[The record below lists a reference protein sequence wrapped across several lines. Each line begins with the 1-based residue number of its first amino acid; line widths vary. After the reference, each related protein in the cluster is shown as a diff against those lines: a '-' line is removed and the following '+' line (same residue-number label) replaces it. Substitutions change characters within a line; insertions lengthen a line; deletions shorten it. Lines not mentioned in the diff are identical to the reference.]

1 MVSQVPDDE
10 PVDELDLFDDDDYD
24 EDDWEPPSD
33 EAIAAEIREFVA
45 GASGPEASGNLDQ
58 VLAMSM
64 SPGVWGLLE
73 EPTRV
78 WVVDHVVYKDLPD
91 ETYPL
96 VVAWGEAE
104 RQRQEAE
111 RLRQEAERRER
122 VEVEHRHQE
131 AERER
136 QRMFNALLRQAT
148 GVPDRPSTGADGRLQ
163 PLRLGEDDA
172 FEFGG
177 PDDPGAPTL
186 LHRTDGPALIYS
198 GLTHSIA
205 GESESGK
212 TWLALWAAKEFIE
225 TSKPYEPVVAQ
236 ALGVQ
241 GPCVAYL
248 DFERNTSQYKERL
261 PALGITASQQF
272 LYTTPEMPADS
283 DDEDDDLRRL
293 LNGRG
298 LTSTE
303 RWQNTTEWVTPVGLV
318 IIDDVSQAMSA
329 MGYGDS
335 NAAVTAW
342 QNRLPNRLAAR
353 GITVVMLDHLVKAND
368 GTGRYPL
375 GGVMKLNGV
384 TGAQYIVNAVK
395 PISAG
400 RVGETEIRV
409 GKDRPGRVRFVAADW
424 REYDKTARV
433 GRLFHDARDPRHVVM
448 RIEPPTSA
456 SKRKRED
463 LDMRILAYLATRPG
477 TRFRELKSS
486 LGTGTPTLTKALERL
501 LTDKRIREEKGP
513 RNARL
518 FYPL

>member
-1 MVSQVPDDE
+1 MPDNE
-10 PVDELDLFDDDDYD
+10 LVDELDLLDDDDDDD
-24 EDDWEPPSD
+24 EEWEPPSD
-33 EAIAAEIREFVA
+33 EAIAAEIRQFIAEEFIPQ
-45 GASGPEASGNLDQ
+45 GYEHLDQ
-58 VLAMSM
+58 ILAMSIT
-64 SPGVWGLLE
+64 PGVWALLE
-73 EPTRV
+73 EPTRA
-78 WVVDHVVYKDLPD
+78 WVADHVVYKDLQD

-96 VVAWGEAE
+96 VFAWTEAE

-111 RLRQEAERRER
+111 AARQEAERQER
-122 VEVEHRHQE
+122 IET
-131 AERER
+131 ER
-136 QRMFNALLRQAT
+136 QRQAAEVEQRRKLNLLLRQAT
-148 GVPDRPSTGADGRLQ
+148 GAPATSKAANSRLQ
-163 PLRLGEDDA
+163 PLRLSQDDSI
-172 FEFGG
+172 EFGG
-177 PDDPGAPTL
+177 PDDPGAPRL
-186 LHRTDGPALIYS
+186 LHRTDGPALIYQ

-212 TWLALWAAKEFIE
+212 TWLALRLAKEFLE
-225 TSKPYEPVVAQ
+225 TSKPFVPEVAQ
-236 ALGVQ
+236 ALGVP
-241 GPCVAYL
+241 GPCVAYF
-248 DFERNTSQYKERL
+248 DFEQNTSQYQERV
-261 PALGITASQQF
+261 PALGITPSNQF
-272 LYTTPEMPADS
+272 WYATPEMSADS

-298 LTSTE
+298 LPSTE
-303 RWQNTTEWVTPVGLV
+303 RWKSTTEWVTPVGLV

-433 GRLFHDARDPRHVVM
+433 GRLIHDARDPRHVVM

-456 SKRKRED
+456 PQRRRGGD
-463 LDMRILAYLATRPG
+463 LDPRTIAYVKAHPG
-477 TRFRELKSS
+477 SGLRELKSGLRTS
-486 LGTGTPTLTKALERL
+486 TATLTKALDRL
-501 LTDKRIREEKGP
+501 LTDKQIREEKGP

-518 FYPL
+518 FFPL